1 MRFALLGNHPDGLQM
16 VRALTA
22 TGRHQLVAYSGPAPG
37 AEALRRFGIFIKP
50 VGDMEEILADP
61 AVEAVIVAGR
71 SGDRAVQL
79 RRALQSER
87 HVLCVHPAD
96 EAPDIAYE
104 AAMIQGDTKQVLLP
118 LLPGALH
125 PAVRQLADIVLR
137 PDGAIGQTTL
147 LLVEHATTHPPTAA
161 TVPSLPGWDIIR
173 ALGGEVL
180 EVSSFAVREEAE
192 ADQPLLVS
200 GRCATGLL
208 FQGLFLPGQPE
219 TRYRIEA
226 LGSRGRAL
234 LELPL
239 TWPGPVRL
247 VSPGDSRDWP
257 DWDPWLVLVE
267 VFEAAAGMQSPA
279 TSAVASPSSDL
290 RNETAIQS
298 APRADGRRPKAESGW
313 PSWQDEV
320 RCLELDDAV
329 RRSVERRRAS
339 ALEYQEASE
348 EVGFKGTMTLLGCG
362 LLWGLLVLLP
372 LAAWDRRFLWLTIP
386 LLALFLGMQFFRWLI
401 PRQSNPPEPPA

>member
-37 AEALRRFGIFIKP
+37 AEALRRFGISIKP

-125 PAVRQLADIVLR
+125 PAVRQLAEMIR
-137 PDGAIGQTTL
+137 QPDGAIGQAM
-147 LLVEHATTHPPTAA
+147 LLVLEHATTGPASAA
-161 TVPSLPGWDIIR
+161 TALSLPGWDIIR
-173 ALGGEVL
+173 ALAGDVL
-180 EVSSFAVREEAE
+180 EVSSFAVREEVE

-200 GRCATGLL
+200 GRCQSDLL
-208 FQGLFLPGQPE
+208 FQGLFLPAQPE
-219 TRYRIEA
+219 ARYRIEA

-234 LELPL
+234 LELPMA
-239 TWPGPVRL
+239 WPGPVRL
-247 VSPGDSRDWP
+247 SWPGDSRDWP
-257 DWDPWLVLVE
+257 DWDPWPVLVE
-267 VFEAAAGMQSPA
+267 VFEAAAGMRLPT
-279 TSAVASPSSDL
+279 TSSAASPSSDL

-298 APRADGRRPKAESGW
+298 APRADGRKPKAESGW

-320 RCLELDDAV
+320 RCLELDDAA

-362 LLWGLLVLLP
+362 LLWGLLVLLL
-372 LAAWDRRFLWLTIP
+372 LAAWDRRFLWLVIP
-386 LLALFLGMQFFRWLI
+386 LLALFLGLQVFRWLI
-401 PRQSNPPEPPA
+401 PRQSNPPEPRG